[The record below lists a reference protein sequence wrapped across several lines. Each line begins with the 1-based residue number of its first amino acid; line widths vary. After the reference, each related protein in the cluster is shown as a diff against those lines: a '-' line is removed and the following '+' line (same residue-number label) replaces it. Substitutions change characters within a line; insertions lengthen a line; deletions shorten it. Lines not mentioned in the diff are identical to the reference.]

1 MKKYQVK
8 SPILFIIFN
17 RPDVTR
23 QVFDR
28 IRAAKPSR
36 LYIAADGPRPGR
48 DGDAALCRQARE
60 VVTEIDWECNVRTLF
75 SGHNK
80 GCRTAVSGAISWFFE
95 QEEEGIILE
104 DDCLPNPDFFYFCDT
119 LLMRYRHDE
128 RVHAITGTNQ
138 QMGQK
143 WGEASYYF
151 SQRASVWGWASWRRF
166 WQRYDVDLKRYSTD
180 AASAQLKK
188 IFDDPFLAAAWTQ
201 IFNDVKANK
210 IDTWDYQL
218 SFTAFF
224 ENSLCATP
232 NVNLIS
238 NIGFGADA
246 THTFDTANEY
256 ANMPVTGM
264 DAIVHPEYFVPEKA
278 ADYRIMEREY
288 DLINKWRRH
297 NKLKRRF
304 ARWIRSLG

>member
-1 MKKYQVK
+1 MKKHHVK
-8 SPILFIIFN
+8 SPVLFIIFN

-36 LYIAADGPRPGR
+36 LYVAADGPRPDR
-48 DGDAALCRQARE
+48 ESDAVLCRQARE

-75 SGHNK
+75 SDANK
-80 GCRTAVSGAISWFFE
+80 GCRAAVSGAINWFFE

-104 DDCLPNPDFFYFCDT
+104 DDCLPHPDFFYFCDT
-119 LLMRYRHDE
+119 LLARYRHDE
-128 RVHAITGTNQ
+128 RIHAVTGTNQ

-151 SQRASVWGWASWRRF
+151 SRRASVWGWASWRRF
-166 WQRYDVDLKRYSTD
+166 WQRYDVDLKRYSAD

-201 IFNDVKANK
+201 IFHDVKANK
-210 IDTWDYQL
+210 VDTWDYQL

-256 ANMPVTGM
+256 ANLPATGM

-278 ADYRIMEREY
+278 ADYRIMEREH
-288 DLINKWRRH
+288 DLVNKWRRH

-304 ARWIRSLG
+304 VRWIKSLG